1 MPCKRFRRAI
11 LKCRECRP
19 EAKTTSMSVKTK
31 TMYIKTKALID
42 KFAALFCVFQTF
54 CVSLYANQDITSKKL
69 CTQSISKGKFLT

>member
-54 CVSLYANQDITSKKL
+54 CVSLYPNQEITSKNYVRKVY
-69 CTQSISKGKFLT
+69 QKGNT

>member
-42 KFAALFCVFQTF
+42 KFAALFCVFSDLLCIFVPKSGNNKQ
-54 CVSLYANQDITSKKL
+54 KL
-69 CTQSISKGKFLT
+69 CTQSISKGKYLT